1 MRGEEDITRCG
12 DCWLKLQGAHLGRL
26 QQGPA
31 VPQRMAGAP
40 RQRARSL
47 PEPLPRLVHEAHLAR
62 QHRNALVQVR
72 VGPPARG
79 RDALNIRN
87 ITYLKNKNYE
97 SKNTSGPLHFP
108 VFTIAAPFGKHA
120 AAAACSNGQQ
130 K

>member
-1 MRGEEDITRCG
+1 MFLGPPSVFAGRRLMHCRSIEADLHNEEDITRCG

-40 RQRARSL
+40 RQRTRSL

-87 ITYLKNKNYE
+87 T
-97 SKNTSGPLHFP
+97 T
-108 VFTIAAPFGKHA
+108 
-120 AAAACSNGQQ
+120 
-130 K
+130 